1 MAQGQANAGA
11 SRKAYPDIP
20 LFRYDYTD
28 LSIAQVQGRL
38 TAPALSGPRSLEPHE
53 DLAGT
58 SLRFR
63 SSDGPALDLHFNA
76 EMRVEVGGSETGYG
90 ALTLDHVTLVTLLL
104 PREPRGY
111 ALAWDRHDNRAT
123 LFELWFGSGP
133 APKAREVNRE
143 LWHGHI
149 EMGDGAPLAEPH
161 APTNRCEGRACMW
174 QEDTGNRTID
184 YYPSAAFSHWVE
196 LDRMAEGR
204 GYSAPSDYIKLTED
218 LYLYTR
224 TESEFSGLWHMYV
237 MDANRLEQVGLRLGF
252 NGLDELEY
260 YMFRGRG
267 EWLGQIARFETFG
280 DVSGDPLAFED
291 GAKGERRIYRPL
303 ETMPKM
309 TPAEVDTAIAE
320 HGAHVFE
327 RASPMAGH
335 GLPPSDG
342 LAGKSFAIA
351 YDDGPRVHYRF
362 LDGETLEWRH
372 DDLDRWVSAR
382 YNAWENMPGV
392 FLFGHLIEGAPDHDC
407 HIVVADLDSG
417 KATNFNGY
425 LNTPFFAN
433 EAGVRTLFGK
443 IEGADIPDPGDA
455 RHERTLDMLGR
466 AFTWSYS
473 PGLTSMHLYSSPNT
487 VSWIIF
493 TPSQHGGAEWSGS
506 GDFIKIRDELYFV
519 RWQEEAC
526 NGTLGTIL
534 INMRTMHDSGIGYH
548 MGENGLSMSPVGAYA
563 RHAGRIEGV
572 LPYLSDKPGGHS
584 V

>member
-1 MAQGQANAGA
+1 MATQPVA
-11 SRKAYPDIP
+11 SRKAYPDVP

-28 LSIAQVQGRL
+28 LSIEEVSRRL
-38 TAPALSGPRSLEPHE
+38 AAPVLSGPQGLEPSV
-53 DLAGT
+53 DLAGEY
-58 SLRFR
+58 LRFR
-63 SSDGPALDLHFNA
+63 SEDGPSVDFHFNA
-76 EMRVEVGGSETGYG
+76 EMRVEVSGAETAYG
-90 ALTLDHVTLVTLLL
+90 ALTLDHVTLVALMM
-104 PREPRGY
+104 PHSVRGY

-123 LFELWFGSGP
+123 LIELWFGDGP
-133 APKAREVNRE
+133 APTAREVNRE
-143 LWHGHI
+143 VWHGYI
-149 EMGDGAPLAEPH
+149 DTGNGAPEAELH
-161 APTNRCEGRACMW
+161 APTARCEGRACMW
-174 QEDTGNRTID
+174 AEDTGNRTID
-184 YYPSAAFSHWVE
+184 YYPSSAFSHWVE

-224 TESEFSGLWHMYV
+224 TEAEFSGLWHMYV
-237 MDANRLEQVGLRLGF
+237 MDANRLESVGLRLGF

-260 YMFRGRG
+260 YMFRGHG
-267 EWLGQIARFETFG
+267 EWLGQLARFQTFG

-291 GAKGERRIYRPL
+291 AERGERRIYRPL
-303 ETMPKM
+303 RDWDTM
-309 TPAEVDTAIAE
+309 TEAEVDAAMAE
-320 HGAHVFE
+320 HGAKVFE

-342 LAGKSFAIA
+342 LSGKSFTIH
-351 YDDGPRVHYRF
+351 YDGGPSMEYRF
-362 LDGETLEWRH
+362 TSADALQWRENGGG
-372 DDLDRWVSAR
+372 WTTAR
-382 YNAWENMPGV
+382 YNAWQNMPGV
-392 FLFGHLIEGAPDHDC
+392 FIFGHYLQGKPDHDG
-407 HIVVADLDSG
+407 HIVVADLETG
-417 KATNFNGY
+417 KATAFRGY
-425 LNTPFFAN
+425 LNTPYFAN
-433 EAGVRTLFGK
+433 EAGAETWFGK
-443 IEGADIPDPGDA
+443 LEGEGIPDPGED
-455 RHERTLDMLGR
+455 RHERTLDLLGR

-506 GDFIKIRDELYFV
+506 GDYVKIRDELYFV

-548 MGENGLSMSPVGAYA
+548 MGRDGLSMSPVGAYA

-572 LPYLSDKPGGHS
+572 LPYLTDKPGGTS

>member
-1 MAQGQANAGA
+1 MAARQ
-11 SRKAYPDIP
+11 AYPDIP

-28 LSIAQVQGRL
+28 LQIEDVRRRL
-38 TAPALSGPRSLEPHE
+38 TAPALAGPQGLEPFD
-53 DLAGT
+53 DLAG
-58 SLRFR
+58 LFARFR
-63 SSDGPALDLHFNA
+63 CADGPALDFHFSP
-76 EMRVEVGGSETGYG
+76 EWRVEVGGAESAYG
-90 ALTLDHVTLVTLLL
+90 ALTLDHVTLITLML
-104 PREPRGY
+104 PREARGY

-123 LFELWFGSGP
+123 LFELWFGNGP
-133 APKAREVNRE
+133 APVAREVNRE
-143 LWHGHI
+143 VWHGYI
-149 EMGDGAPLAEPH
+149 ETGDGVPQAQLH
-161 APTNRCEGRACMW
+161 APTARCEGRACMW
-174 QEDTGNRTID
+174 AEDTGNRTID
-184 YYPSAAFSHWVE
+184 YYPSSAFSHWVE

-224 TESEFSGLWHMYV
+224 TEAEFSGLWHMYV
-237 MDANRLEQVGLRLGF
+237 MDANRLESVGLRLGF

-260 YMFRGRG
+260 YMFRGHG
-267 EWLGQIARFETFG
+267 EWLGQLARFQTFG

-303 ETMPKM
+303 RDWHTM
-309 TPAEVDTAIAE
+309 TEAEVDAAMAE
-320 HGAHVFE
+320 HGVKVFE

-335 GLPPSDG
+335 GLDPSDG
-342 LAGKSFAIA
+342 LSGKSFTIH
-351 YDDGPRVHYRF
+351 YDDGPAMEYRF
-362 LDGETLEWRH
+362 TSADELQWRENGGG
-372 DDLDRWVSAR
+372 WTTAR
-382 YNAWENMPGV
+382 YNAWQNMPGV
-392 FLFGHLIEGAPDHDC
+392 FIFGHYLQGKPDHDG
-407 HIVVADLDSG
+407 HIVVADLETG
-417 KATNFNGY
+417 KATAFRGH
-425 LNTPFFAN
+425 LNTPYFAN
-433 EAGVRTLFGK
+433 EAGAETWFGK
-443 IEGADIPDPGDA
+443 LEGEGIPDPGEE
-455 RHERTLDMLGR
+455 RHERTLDLLGR

-506 GDFIKIRDELYFV
+506 GDYVKIRDELYFV

-548 MGENGLSMSPVGAYA
+548 MGPEGLSMSPVGAYA

-572 LPYLSDKPGGHS
+572 LPYLSDKLGGHS